1 MATVKTKE
9 ALDRAEAQF
18 RKRELAAREGE
29 AVRAEHAAAHRAFDV
44 KTARLKSLRLAKAAA
59 DEESAA
65 SAAKAARESAGA
77 CAQAQAEAGLRREAA
92 GPKLRAPRRYP
103 TGAISVSRTAR
114 SVWLCT
120 PFIR

>member
-29 AVRAEHAAAHRAFDV
+29 AVGPSTRRARAFDV

-65 SAAKAARESAGA
+65 SAAASAAKEPAPARKRKPKRP
-77 CAQAQAEAGLRREAA
+77 EARSD
-92 GPKLRAPRRYP
+92 APRRYP
-103 TGAISVSRTAR
+103 TGRSRSRAR
-114 SVWLCT
+114 RVRSGCAR
-120 PFIR
+120 P

>member
-29 AVRAEHAAAHRAFDV
+29 VLRAEHAAAHRAFDV

-65 SAAKAARESAGA
+65 SAAKAAGA
-77 CAQAQAEAGLRREAA
+77 AKAPAPARKRKPKQA
-92 GPKLRAPRRYP
+92 
-103 TGAISVSRTAR
+103 
-114 SVWLCT
+114 
-120 PFIR
+120 

>member
-29 AVRAEHAAAHRAFDV
+29 AVRAEYAAAHRAFDV

-65 SAAKAARESAGA
+65 SAAASAAKEPAPARKRKPK
-77 CAQAQAEAGLRREAA
+77 QA
-92 GPKLRAPRRYP
+92 
-103 TGAISVSRTAR
+103 
-114 SVWLCT
+114 
-120 PFIR
+120 

>member
-9 ALDRAEAQF
+9 ALHRAEAQF

-29 AVRAEHAAAHRAFDV
+29 AVRAEYAAAHRAFDV

-65 SAAKAARESAGA
+65 SAAASAANEPAPARKRKPK
-77 CAQAQAEAGLRREAA
+77 QA
-92 GPKLRAPRRYP
+92 
-103 TGAISVSRTAR
+103 
-114 SVWLCT
+114 
-120 PFIR
+120 

>member
-59 DEESAA
+59 EEESAA
-65 SAAKAARESAGA
+65 SAAASAAKAPAPARKRKPK
-77 CAQAQAEAGLRREAA
+77 QA
-92 GPKLRAPRRYP
+92 
-103 TGAISVSRTAR
+103 
-114 SVWLCT
+114 
-120 PFIR
+120 

>member
-1 MATVKTKE
+1 VEQAAMATVKTKE

-65 SAAKAARESAGA
+65 SAAKEPARKRKPK
-77 CAQAQAEAGLRREAA
+77 QA
-92 GPKLRAPRRYP
+92 
-103 TGAISVSRTAR
+103 
-114 SVWLCT
+114 
-120 PFIR
+120 

>member
-65 SAAKAARESAGA
+65 RAAASAAKAPTPARKRKPK
-77 CAQAQAEAGLRREAA
+77 QA
-92 GPKLRAPRRYP
+92 
-103 TGAISVSRTAR
+103 
-114 SVWLCT
+114 
-120 PFIR
+120 

>member
-1 MATVKTKE
+1 VEQAAMATVKTKE

-65 SAAKAARESAGA
+65 KEPAPARKRKPK
-77 CAQAQAEAGLRREAA
+77 QA
-92 GPKLRAPRRYP
+92 
-103 TGAISVSRTAR
+103 
-114 SVWLCT
+114 
-120 PFIR
+120 